1 MLAPKL
7 QPQQIQ
13 RLCPDPAE
21 LALENLS
28 VNELKA
34 ELTDAS
40 AKYQGAAEKEMAPLL
55 YHLRKKLKAQGKSGN
70 GFGAWVEDNLIISRR
85 TADRWADAHAVSRGL
100 KKPPKS
106 KKATF
111 RQVSK
116 SPVTNADS
124 KGTVSLQFT
133 LAEDEEE
140 EFWAAMKIL
149 GDEATGIIRDAVISA
164 ARNLQRPA
172 ESVGAQ
178 QVPVERTGDS
188 Q

>member
-1 MLAPKL
+1 M
-7 QPQQIQ
+7 
-13 RLCPDPAE
+13 
-21 LALENLS
+21 
-28 VNELKA
+28 NELKA